1 MRESGKATLGRV
13 TTYETPVS
21 SGLNLGGERPA
32 GKEQLL
38 GFFTHLESEL
48 DRLGFFNPLEKRPSV
63 VQNLR
68 TMFTRMELTE
78 QEVRS
83 LRGIVATLAH
93 GKGRGRKPS
102 T

>member
-1 MRESGKATLGRV
+1 
-13 TTYETPVS
+13 
-21 SGLNLGGERPA
+21 
-32 GKEQLL
+32 
-38 GFFTHLESEL
+38 ESEL
-48 DRLGFFNPLEKRPSV
+48 DRLGFFKPMEKRPSV

-83 LRGIVATLAH
+83 LRGIVATLAL